1 MSQGGER
8 PHERAILLI
17 DEIGKMECFSLRF
30 VTAVR
35 SLLDGRRPMVA
46 TVAIKGGG
54 FIAEAKARP
63 DVEIWQVTKA
73 NREELPERL
82 AAALTARLG
91 GK

>member
-8 PHERAILLI
+8 PHERAIVLI
-17 DEIGKMECFSLRF
+17 DEIGKMECFSSRF
-30 VTAVR
+30 VAAVR
-35 SLLDGRRPMVA
+35 RLLDDRKPVVA
-46 TVAIKGGG
+46 TIAIKGGG

-73 NREELPERL
+73 NRVELPERL